1 MNSNYSTKL
10 REIHKTV
17 CLSSLFN
24 LTHANLDWGIRMV
37 RGIHQAAPN
46 PSPENKIIPRL
57 ACTHYHLHTKGEN
70 SKSAQLTCS
79 VFVLKTLSSNVSPTF
94 LLSYIRLFNLEYLW
108 PGVRFM
114 FLYRTLL
121 KRRCIF
127 YSKFYSKQY
136 YKNAADSRQI
146 IMFFMYNNFSNQLN
160 ILLFL

>member
-10 REIHKTV
+10 RDIHKTV

-24 LTHANLDWGIRMV
+24 LTHANLDWGKRVV
-37 RGIHQAAPN
+37 RAQGDPAPN

-57 ACTHYHLHTKGEN
+57 ACTHYHPHTQGEN

-79 VFVLKTLSSNVSPTF
+79 VFVLKTLSSRVSPTF
-94 LLSYIRLFNLEYLW
+94 LLSYIRLFNLEFLW

-127 YSKFYSKQY
+127 YSKFYSK
-136 YKNAADSRQI
+136 
-146 IMFFMYNNFSNQLN
+146 
-160 ILLFL
+160 